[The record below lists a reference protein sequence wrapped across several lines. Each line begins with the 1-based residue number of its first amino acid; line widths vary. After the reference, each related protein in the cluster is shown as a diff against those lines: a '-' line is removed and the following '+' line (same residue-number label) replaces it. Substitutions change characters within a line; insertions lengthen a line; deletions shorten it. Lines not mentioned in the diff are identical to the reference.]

1 MAHCKK
7 KLIRLSTLCKQNSR
21 MPHVFLSEFRHI
33 LKAGLDPGPWT
44 LDSGLWTLDSGLWTL
59 DSGLWTLDSGL
70 WFFSSQNFI
79 PPKKNLYLPPKNLY
93 ISPMKLPPP
102 PINISSPKYSVRVF
116 KQTTL
121 FPPPTSSK
129 KPLCLPLKTAPSQ
142 KPPSPPPNKKYNYI
156 GID

>member
-1 MAHCKK
+1 MSKTTPTNCKTV
-7 KLIRLSTLCKQNSR
+7 LICIYHSLKYHHPSVSTKCTWTTLASHQKQVALAYPKSWT
-21 MPHVFLSEFRHI
+21 
-33 LKAGLDPGPWT
+33 GP
-44 LDSGLWTLDSGLWTL
+44 WTL

-79 PPKKNLYLPPKNLY
+79 PPPKKTSISPPPEKTSISPRKNLY

-121 FPPPTSSK
+121 FPPTH
-129 KPLCLPLKTAPSQ
+129 LPEKTVM
-142 KPPSPPPNKKYNYI
+142 SPP
-156 GID
+156 